1 MPDAR
6 PASLYVHVPFCPSVC
21 PYCDFHKMLR
31 HDGLAARYVDRLER
45 ELFAL
50 GERWGGPLDTLY
62 FGGGT
67 PSHLRDDELTRV
79 FAAVREAFGGPGRL
93 ETNLEADPLTFD
105 PDRLRM
111 FAALGVSR
119 LSIGLQSTQ
128 DRVLGYLGRL
138 HDGAQGRQAVEWA
151 LDSGMRVN
159 VDVMTAIQGQDL
171 ELDLRTIVGL
181 GARHVSVYSL
191 TVEPG
196 TPFALRGVEVDE
208 DLDADSFDLA
218 GDLLSRLG
226 LRRYEVSNHA
236 EPGEESLHNL
246 AYWRGHYYLAA
257 GPSASSYLPG
267 GVGLGVRLKNP
278 GIKGWLAGDEAEV
291 DVLTP
296 DDVVLERLMT
306 GLRTVDG
313 VDLGDLEV
321 RTGRRLETL
330 AERWL
335 ADCLAHGLLTLG
347 AERVLRTTPTGLTR
361 LDSVLRAFVASRPA
375 PGAKPAID

>member
-1 MPDAR
+1 MTDAR

-31 HDGLAARYVDRLER
+31 HEGLAARYVDRLER
-45 ELFAL
+45 ELREL
-50 GERWGGPLDTLY
+50 GERWGGSLDTLY

-67 PSHLRDDELTRV
+67 PSHLRDDELARV
-79 FAAVREAFGGPGRL
+79 FGAVRVAFGGPGRL
-93 ETNLEADPLTFD
+93 ETTLEADPLTFD
-105 PDRLRM
+105 AHRLSR
-111 FAALGVSR
+111 FTELGVTR

-128 DRVLGYLGRL
+128 DDVLAFLGRL
-138 HDGAQGRQAVEWA
+138 HDGAQGMQAVEWA
-151 LDSGMRVN
+151 LGSGMRVN
-159 VDVMTAIQGQDL
+159 VDVMTALTGQDL
-171 ELDLRTIVGL
+171 ELDLSRVVGL

-196 TPFALRGVEVDE
+196 TPFALRGVQVDE

-218 GDLLSRLG
+218 TEVLSRLG

-236 EPGEESLHNL
+236 APGEESLHNL
-246 AYWRGHYYLAA
+246 AYWRGHHYLAA

-267 GVGLGVRLKNP
+267 GDGLGVRLKNP
-278 GIKGWLAGDEAEV
+278 GIRGWLAGEGPEV

-306 GLRTVDG
+306 GLRTFEG
-313 VDLGDLEV
+313 VDLGALEAL
-321 RTGRRLETL
+321 TGRRLESL

-335 ADCLAHGLLTLG
+335 SDCVAHGLLTLSS
-347 AERVLRTTPTGLTR
+347 ERVLRTTATGLTR

-375 PGAKPAID
+375 PGRS